1 MGRKQPE
8 ERNGS
13 FGRNGAA
20 GAAAAATIRHTQKEP
35 QKDGKGSETFRG
47 RRTSGVGGFGIDL
60 TLVLR
65 KRYLREVALQIGR
78 ELLSTKGC
86 DYSLPSSA
94 GTWPEPTLY
103 VVTPTYRRPE
113 QLAELTR
120 MAQTLMHVRNLVWL
134 VIEDA
139 NLTTPL
145 VTKLL
150 DRTGIEYHHMIAP
163 MPEQFRKKKV
173 KPRGVSNRNRGLEW
187 IRANATK
194 GVLYFADDDNTYDIS
209 LFQEKGLWSV
219 EHPSPVGKE
228 CVTVGQQAVIPSK
241 VTLPCQI
248 VAVISGDDEESSL
261 AERAKRQKFR
271 VLQSAG
277 KSIKFLNFEF
287 FIDLPLISPLIINK

>member
-1 MGRKQPE
+1 MFVR
-8 ERNGS
+8 S
-13 FGRNGAA
+13 YM
-20 GAAAAATIRHTQKEP
+20 IHCCYI
-35 QKDGKGSETFRG
+35 
-47 RRTSGVGGFGIDL
+47 SG
-60 TLVLR
+60 

-150 DRTGIEYHHMIAP
+150 DRTGIEYHHMIG
-163 MPEQFRKKKV
+163 E
-173 KPRGVSNRNRGLEW
+173 
-187 IRANATK
+187 
-194 GVLYFADDDNTYDIS
+194 Y
-209 LFQEKGLWSV
+209 
-219 EHPSPVGKE
+219 PV
-228 CVTVGQQAVIPSK
+228 VHLSQS
-241 VTLPCQI
+241 
-248 VAVISGDDEESSL
+248 
-261 AERAKRQKFR
+261 R
-271 VLQSAG
+271 V
-277 KSIKFLNFEF
+277 N
-287 FIDLPLISPLIINK
+287 